1 MHGLLEIESIKVEE
15 NYFIIKPVIS
25 VFISSSFTESFR
37 ETFFNPPCTYP
48 PLQSEYLNVK
58 IIHVSVLSR
67 VLFRYKIDAAGQI
80 KAQGR
85 EGVFLRV

>member
-25 VFISSSFTESFR
+25 VFISSSFTEGFR

-48 PLQSEYLNVK
+48 PLQSEHLNVK
-58 IIHVSVLSR
+58 KLHVSVLSR
-67 VLFRYKIDAAGQI
+67 VFRYKIDAAGKN

-85 EGVFLRV
+85 EGVFLGV